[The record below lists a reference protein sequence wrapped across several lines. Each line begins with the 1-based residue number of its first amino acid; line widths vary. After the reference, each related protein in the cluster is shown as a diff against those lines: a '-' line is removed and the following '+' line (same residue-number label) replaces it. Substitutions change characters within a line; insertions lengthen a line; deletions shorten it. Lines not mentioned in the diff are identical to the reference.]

1 MGAVLS
7 RLRAFCARIHPVFLA
22 SALLLLQSA
31 TAPRLFDAWLETPG
45 GELDFGLE
53 LLSEG
58 GCWMAVLVN
67 GEERIEVPRVTCDGP
82 ELLLELPHYDS
93 RLRAR
98 FVPELV
104 RATSALDG
112 TRREE
117 TVGAPRACLE
127 GTWEKRRSASASARL
142 VFRAVERPPE
152 SAAAPAPA
160 ADGAAAR
167 AFEGRWAVD
176 FASDDEPAVAV
187 FHAVGAAGE
196 VRGTVLTTTG
206 DYRYLAGR
214 ADAGGLTLSCFDG
227 AHAFLLKAQ
236 RLADGTLAGDFHSGD
251 WHDETWTAVRDA
263 TAELPDGFSATRA
276 RDVRLADLTFPDL
289 DGKTRSLGEFGG
301 RATLLVVFGSWCPNC
316 NDEAAFLAELDR
328 RYRER
333 GLCILG
339 LAFEL
344 TGEAERDAGQVRI
357 FAQRHGLA
365 IPYFLCGT
373 ADKDEATRALGL
385 LDRVRA
391 FPTTVFVGA
400 DGRVRAVHSGYAG
413 PATGEEHQRLRRAFV
428 GRIEALLA
436 ETPAK

>member
-1 MGAVLS
+1 
-7 RLRAFCARIHPVFLA
+7 VFLA

-31 TAPRLFDAWLETPG
+31 PAARLFDAWLETPG
-45 GELDFGLE
+45 GELAFGLE
-53 LLSEG
+53 LLPAG
-58 GCWMAVLVN
+58 GCWTAFLVN
-67 GEERIEVPRVTCDGP
+67 GEERIEVPRVACDGA

-93 RLRAR
+93 RVRAR

-104 RATSALDG
+104 RRTSASDG
-112 TRREE
+112 TSREE
-117 TVGAPRACLE
+117 TLGAPRACLD

-142 VFRAVERPPE
+142 VFRAVERAAEGAPP
-152 SAAAPAPA
+152 PADA
-160 ADGAAAR
+160 AAAR
-167 AFEGRWAVD
+167 AFAGRWAVD
-176 FASDDEPAVAV
+176 FASDDEPAVAL
-187 FHAVGAAGE
+187 FQAVGTAGE

-227 AHAFLLKAQ
+227 AHSFLLKAR

-251 WHDETWTAVRDA
+251 WHHETWTAVRDA
-263 TAELPDGFSATRA
+263 TAELADGFAATRA
-276 RDVRLADLTFPDL
+276 RDVRLSDLAFPDL
-289 DGKTRSLGEFGG
+289 DGKTRSLGELGG

-328 RYRER
+328 RYRDR
-333 GLCILG
+333 GLRILG

-344 TGEAERDAGQVRI
+344 TGEAERDAGQVRL
-357 FAQRHGLA
+357 FAERHGLA

-385 LDRVRA
+385 VDRVRA

-428 GRIEALLA
+428 ERIEALLA
-436 ETPAK
+436 EAPAK